1 MNRQSRRL
9 PSLNA
14 LRAFE
19 AASRHLNFRLAGLEL
34 GVTQGAVAQQIRAL
48 ETELALRLFE
58 RLPRGLALTQNGHR
72 YAANVRRAFDMLA
85 DATESLRPEP
95 ENLTVSVTPTL
106 AAKWLIPRL
115 GDFTRAHPHLTLRV
129 LATERLSHFFT
140 DNVDLAVR
148 YGRPPF
154 GPGLNV
160 ELLFEERL
168 IAVTS
173 ASRTGTES
181 TVQAQVPGQVHA
193 DAALVLL
200 HDSQSSWDEFLEHQG
215 LTSSKPFKSLWFN
228 QTTLTI
234 DAALMGQGAALVQ
247 QEFVQRDLLSG
258 RLVKVFSDPMS
269 TDAGYYLVWPRK
281 PRHPEAIATVRSWM
295 LSMV

>member
-1 MNRQSRRL
+1 MERQYRRL

-48 ETELALRLFE
+48 ETELGLRLFE

-115 GDFTRAHPHLTLRV
+115 GEYTRAHPHSTLRV
-129 LATERLSHFFT
+129 LAVGAT
-140 DNVDLAVR
+140 
-148 YGRPPF
+148 PK
-154 GPGLNV
+154 
-160 ELLFEERL
+160 
-168 IAVTS
+168 
-173 ASRTGTES
+173 
-181 TVQAQVPGQVHA
+181 
-193 DAALVLL
+193 
-200 HDSQSSWDEFLEHQG
+200 
-215 LTSSKPFKSLWFN
+215 LTSW
-228 QTTLTI
+228 
-234 DAALMGQGAALVQ
+234 GCG
-247 QEFVQRDLLSG
+247 
-258 RLVKVFSDPMS
+258 
-269 TDAGYYLVWPRK
+269 
-281 PRHPEAIATVRSWM
+281 
-295 LSMV
+295 